1 MAFAAAVPAPATDW
15 RALYD
20 EHWSWVYATV
30 RRMGAVDVEDAVQDV
45 FLVVVERLA
54 SFEGRSS
61 LRTWLYRI
69 CFHIVSEQ
77 RRRAAR
83 HRRIARAVAWVAPWR
98 RRPATGEQNAATNQ
112 DLVRL
117 HRYLERMSEE
127 KRAVFVL
134 REIEQLSGDEVAEI
148 LSIPTATV
156 RTRLFHARRELS
168 RMMERESERRAP

>member
-1 MAFAAAVPAPATDW
+1 MAATLAAPATDW

-20 EHWSWVYATV
+20 EHWSWVYSTA

-45 FLVVVERLA
+45 FVVVVERLA
-54 SFEGRSS
+54 TFEGRST

-69 CFHIVSEQ
+69 CFNVVSEQ

-83 HRRIARAVAWVAPWR
+83 RNRIARAVAWVAPWR
-98 RRPATGEQNAATNQ
+98 RQPSTGEQEAQVHEELAH
-112 DLVRL
+112 L
-117 HRYLERMSEE
+117 HRLLARMSEE

-134 REIEQLSGDEVAEI
+134 REVEQLSGDEVAEI
-148 LSIPTATV
+148 LDIPSATV

-168 RMMERESERRAP
+168 QLLAHERRES